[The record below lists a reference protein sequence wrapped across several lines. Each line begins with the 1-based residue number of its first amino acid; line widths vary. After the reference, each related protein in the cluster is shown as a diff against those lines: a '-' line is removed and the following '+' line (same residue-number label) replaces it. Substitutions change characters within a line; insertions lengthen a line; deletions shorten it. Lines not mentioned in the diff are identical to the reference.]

1 MHLFKPS
8 FLRYNP
14 SRERSCCRRDDFRG
28 ICLLSKMLHLS
39 KGETLFGRHGVA
51 YTLRDIQS
59 NRPSEKELYAWWK
72 ASGLP
77 LRKFFNTSGL
87 AYRALSLKEK
97 LPEMS
102 EEQQLKLLAS
112 DGMLVKRPVL
122 VKEGLV
128 LVGFRQKEW
137 EEALLP

>member
-1 MHLFKPS
+1 MEFVCYPKCS
-8 FLRYNP
+8 TCQKAKRFL
-14 SRERSCCRRDDFRG
+14 DA
-28 ICLLSKMLHLS
+28 
-39 KGETLFGRHGVA
+39 HGVA

-102 EEQQLKLLAS
+102 GEQQLKLLAS